1 MSRAKNLIIASLAP
15 LLFAPGLW
23 AQLSTVA
30 VVDFERA
37 VVENE
42 EGKKASDK
50 FNAEVQAR
58 QSDLEKRQR
67 EIEDLQKKQQVGV
80 RTLSEAAKAD
90 LQRDIDRRTRDLQRI
105 NEDAQKDLQVLRDQ
119 LLRPIAERAT
129 AILNAMAAEKGY
141 TVVVDTS
148 DPNNNVLWANP
159 QNEITAELVKRINAS
174 KPPETAKP
182 EPPPKP
188 APTTSPAPKSATPA
202 PTSPKE

>member
-182 EPPPKP
+182 EPPPKL